1 MMNHR
6 LRVLAVVLACLA
18 LSACATTISGN
29 QSTRDGATVV
39 AVSAG
44 VAAAASSSNA
54 SVGFVSGTPV
64 PPSAPGGHLTV
75 SSSSS
80 TGYLAAVIA
89 IGVLAS
95 YIVGE
100 EGPKP
105 LPPGTKLLHTCSCY
119 GYKPPV
125 SGETRLADSKP

>member
-1 MMNHR
+1 MR
-6 LRVLAVVLACLA
+6 RALQILVAFLPCLVL
-18 LSACATTISGN
+18 SSCATTMHGQES
-29 QSTRDGATVV
+29 SRDGATLVG
-39 AVSAG
+39 VSAAT
-44 VAAAASSSNA
+44 AAAVSSSNA
-54 SVGFVSGTPV
+54 SVTFVSGTPV
-64 PPSAPGGHLTV
+64 PPGAPGGHLTL

-80 TGYLAAVIA
+80 SGALAAVIA
-89 IGVLAS
+89 IGIVAG

>member
-1 MMNHR
+1 MR
-6 LRVLAVVLACLA
+6 RALQILAAFLPCLVL
-18 LSACATTISGN
+18 SSCATTMHGEES
-29 QSTRDGATVV
+29 SRDGATVV
-39 AVSAG
+39 AVSAAT
-44 VAAAASSSNA
+44 AATVSSSNA
-54 SVGFVSGTPV
+54 SATVVYGTPA
-64 PPSAPGGHLTV
+64 PASAPGGHLTL

-80 TGYLAAVIA
+80 SGALAGVIILGVIA
-89 IGVLAS
+89 G

-125 SGETRLADSKP
+125 SGETRVADSKP